1 LPVRGD
7 ALKNKTEE
15 NKSDRLIELGHVA
28 GVLGVQ
34 GWVKIHSYTDP
45 RDNILNYTAWN
56 LVSPDQSLQPYV
68 LEAGRTQ
75 GKTLVAKLQGIENR
89 DQAVLLLNQVIT
101 IQRNELPEANPGE
114 YYWSDLEGLTVVN
127 TTGVV
132 FGTVTKLIATGAN
145 DVLVVQGD
153 EERLIPFVPEQVIKS
168 VELDEGRIIVAWD
181 SDY

>member
-1 LPVRGD
+1 MPVRGD

-15 NKSDRLIELGHVA
+15 NKGDRLIELGHVA
-28 GVLGVQ
+28 GVLGLQ
-34 GWVKIHSYTDP
+34 GWLKIHSYTDP
-45 RDNILNYTAWN
+45 RDNILNYVSWN
-56 LVSPDQSLQPYV
+56 LVSPDQSSAEYV

-75 GKTLVAKLQGIENR
+75 GKTLVAKLNSVDDR
-89 DQAVLLLNQVIT
+89 DQAAVLVGQVIT
-101 IQRNELPEANPGE
+101 VQRRQLPAVTPGE

-127 TTGVV
+127 TAGAV
-132 FGTVTKLIATGAN
+132 FGTVKKLIATGAN

-168 VELDEGRIIVAWD
+168 VELDEGRIIVAWE

>member
-1 LPVRGD
+1 
-7 ALKNKTEE
+7 LKNETEE
-15 NKSDRLIELGHVA
+15 SKSDRLIKLGHVA

-45 RDNILNYTAWN
+45 RDNILNYASWN
-56 LVSPDQSLQPYV
+56 LVSPDQSSQAYV
-68 LEAGRTQ
+68 LEEGRTQ
-75 GKTLVAKLQGIENR
+75 GKTLVAKLKGIEDR
-89 DQAVLLLNQVIT
+89 DDAVLLLDQVIT
-101 IQRNELPEANPGE
+101 VQRGQLPEANPGE

-127 TTGVV
+127 TAGAV